1 MTLRESTR
9 CSLCLCKARISL
21 LASMSAATGFIL
33 AANPAWEILPALFAG
48 VFLLACGACV
58 LNQYQERHTDSRMA
72 RTAGRPLPS
81 GRIRPGQALGLA
93 LLLILSGEGFLLF
106 TGNAAVPLLG
116 AVAVCWYNIL
126 YTGLKKVS
134 AFAVVPGALVGA
146 IPPVMGWAAGGG
158 TLSDPAL
165 AVLAFF
171 FFMWQV
177 PHFWLHLLTY
187 GKEYAEAG
195 LPSLSD
201 VFSAAQLKRLTFQ
214 WLSATAVSS
223 LLLGLCGL
231 LQSPVLKIGL
241 LAAALW
247 LVSGAVLLMVR
258 HESRPALLF
267 RRINHFMVAVMVM
280 AVLDRILA
288 DLDVMLSVLPI

>member
-1 MTLRESTR
+1 MLSVPVQGEDLPSFLAFRR
-9 CSLCLCKARISL
+9 DGVCSGRQRDGKS
-21 LASMSAATGFIL
+21 
-33 AANPAWEILPALFAG
+33 LPAAVVAG
-48 VFLLACGACV
+48 AFVLACGSCA
-58 LNQYQERHTDSRMA
+58 LNQYQERRIDSLMA
-72 RTAGRPLPS
+72 RTAKRPIPS

-93 LLLILSGEGFLLF
+93 LLLILSGEGLLLF

-116 AVAVCWYNIL
+116 TVAVCWYNIV

-146 IPPVMGWAAGGG
+146 IPPAMGWAAGGG
-158 TLSDPAL
+158 RLSDPSL
-165 AVLAFF
+165 AALAFF

-223 LLLGLCGL
+223 LLLGLCGML
-231 LQSPVLKIGL
+231 ESP
-241 LAAALW
+241 
-247 LVSGAVLLMVR
+247 
-258 HESRPALLF
+258 F
-267 RRINHFMVAVMVM
+267 
-280 AVLDRILA
+280 
-288 DLDVMLSVLPI
+288 